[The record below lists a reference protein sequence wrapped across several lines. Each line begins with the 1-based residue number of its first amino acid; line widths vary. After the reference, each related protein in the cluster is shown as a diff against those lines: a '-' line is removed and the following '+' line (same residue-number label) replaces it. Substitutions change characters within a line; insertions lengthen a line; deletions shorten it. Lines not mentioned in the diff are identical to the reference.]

1 MIKGKGG
8 NSAGV
13 PPLPIP
19 NRAVKPR
26 RADGTGK
33 PGEQVA
39 APFRERSGDRR
50 RSASTSFFMPIL
62 MLFLTCRR
70 MASPQDAGLSYSC
83 QTAVVIIS
91 SKYWCPL
98 KNQDLIVW
106 HLCVST

>member
-1 MIKGKGG
+1 MVLG
-8 NSAGV
+8 N
-13 PPLPIP
+13 
-19 NRAVKPR
+19 RDR

-39 APFRERSGDRR
+39 APLEREVETD
-50 RSASTSFFMPIL
+50 ASPPPLPFFMPIL
-62 MLFLTCRR
+62 MLFLTCRQ